1 MTGNP
6 QVLGLLEEMLDSGKT
21 PEEMCRDCP
30 ELLPEVQRRWQK
42 FRLIDAQVGGLF
54 PEPGPPAE
62 TCPITPGLPAGSP
75 QVPGYEV
82 EAVLGQGGM
91 GVVYR
96 ARQSALGRP
105 VAIKMLLAGPFASSQ
120 ELGRFRRETAALAC
134 LRHPNIVQVYDAGD
148 AEGRPYFAMELV
160 EGGSLAQKLARTPQ
174 PVRAAAALVSTLAGA
189 VEVAHKSGIVH
200 RDLKPAN
207 ILLTADGTPKVSDFG
222 LARRLGGEDGLTRT
236 GAALG
241 TPSYMAPEQA
251 SGQAGAIGPAVD
263 VYALGAI
270 LYELLTG
277 RPPFRAETA
286 AETLRQV
293 IDQAPVPPSRL
304 NSLVPRDL
312 ETICLKCLNKEPG
325 RRYVTAA
332 ALAEDLDRFLRGEA
346 IAARPERWLGRLA
359 RRVRR
364 RPIFSAA
371 VAAGTLAVVA
381 LAGGGLWLI
390 SERAATERAADEDL
404 REMVR
409 WLNGSSWPE
418 ARAALERARGRLGD
432 RGSAELRRRLDQGAR
447 DLDLAARLE
456 AICLDLTL
464 AFMKPLA
471 DQPDRPYDEVFRG
484 AGLGQVGDDP
494 EAAAARVRDSDIRA
508 ALVAA
513 LDHWSAVTRDPDHR
527 NWVLTVAR
535 LADRDPTGWRARAR
549 DPAVRENP
557 AALAEVIDT
566 APVAD
571 QPPQL
576 LLALD
581 KHLKPDSP
589 ERLPFLRRVQ
599 RAYPGDFWANLTLG
613 DALLARF
620 QLAEAIRYYQAA
632 VAIRPQVALGYVRLG
647 FALGTADRIEEGV
660 ESYRRA
666 VDLEPDSAGPRYLL
680 ARNLSRLGRHDEA
693 IHHLQAAVRLTPN
706 EAMFHSFL
714 ADVLKVQGRYAEAL
728 DQYREAAALDP
739 KNSSNRSEVR
749 ATLVQ
754 LGRADEAWAAWQ
766 TALEAGPPEHDEWN
780 GYAEFCLFLEREEE
794 YRRARRALLDKFA
807 AATDPI
813 AAART
818 ARACLLLPATEDELR
833 QAAALVERA
842 AAAEPSKYPGFY
854 PGFHFVRGLAEYR
867 QGRLDQAIA
876 TMRGDASQLGPAPQ
890 LVLAMALHRSGQVGE
905 ARKVLA
911 AAVLDYDWRASQ
923 AGNPHR
929 WISHVLR
936 REAESLIVPNLPAFL
951 AGEYQPRDNDE
962 RLALLG
968 VCQFTNRSL
977 ALARLYA
984 DAFAADPSLAEDHQS
999 GRRFRAARA
1008 AALVG
1013 SARGE
1018 DVAGVGEPGR
1028 ARWRQQARQWLRAD
1042 LAAWNQALDH
1052 DPSAA
1057 RDLLSRVGVW
1067 RGDSELAGLF
1077 EPGELDKLPPDER
1090 KDCVALSKEIDG
1102 LLTHA
1107 GGTAPKP

>member
-1 MTGNP
+1 
-6 QVLGLLEEMLDSGKT
+6 V
-21 PEEMCRDCP
+21 CRDCP
-30 ELLPEVQRRWQK
+30 ELLPEVRRRWQE
-42 FRLIDAQVGGLF
+42 FRLIDAQVGELLPGLETSADTGPF
-54 PEPGPPAE
+54 TPGPP
-62 TCPITPGLPAGSP
+62 TTGLP

-82 EAVLGQGGM
+82 EAVLGSGGM

-96 ARQSALGRP
+96 ARQLVLDRP
-105 VAIKMLLAGPFASSQ
+105 VAIKMLLTGPFASSQ
-120 ELGRFRRETAALAC
+120 ELGRFRRETVALAC

-148 AEGRPYFAMELV
+148 VEGRPYFAMELV
-160 EGGSLAQKLARTPQ
+160 EGGSLARQLSGTSQPARP
-174 PVRAAAALVSTLAGA
+174 AATLVSTLAVA

-222 LARRLGGEDGLTRT
+222 LARRVGGQDVLTRT

-251 SGQAGAIGPAVD
+251 RGQVGGIGPAVD

-270 LYELLTG
+270 LYEFITG
-277 RPPFRAETA
+277 RPPFRAETDL
-286 AETLRQV
+286 ETVQQV
-293 IDQAPVPPSRL
+293 ISREPVPPSRL
-304 NSLVPRDL
+304 NPNVPRDL
-312 ETICLKCLNKEPG
+312 ETICLKCLRKEP
-325 RRYVTAA
+325 RQRYATAA
-332 ALAEDLDRFLRGEA
+332 ALAEDLDHFVRGEA

-364 RPIFSAA
+364 RPVFSAA
-371 VAAGTLAVVA
+371 VAAGTLAAVA
-381 LAGGGLWLI
+381 LVGGGLWLI
-390 SERAATERAADEDL
+390 SDRAAATREVEAEWTATERAADEDL

-409 WLNGSSWPE
+409 WLSRSSWAE

-456 AICLDLTL
+456 TIRLDLTL
-464 AFMKPLA
+464 AFMKPPA
-471 DQPDRPYDEVFRG
+471 DQPDRLYNELFQT
-484 AGLGQVGDDP
+484 AGLGQIGDDP
-494 EAAAARVRDSDIRA
+494 EAAAARVRDSAIRA
-508 ALVAA
+508 ELVAG
-513 LDHWSAVTRDPDHR
+513 LDHWSAVTPDPGQR
-527 NWVLTVAR
+527 RWVLTVAR
-535 LADRDPTGWRARAR
+535 LADPDPRGWRVRAR

-571 QPPQL
+571 QPLQL

-581 KHLKPDSP
+581 KHSKLISP
-589 ERLPFLRRVQ
+589 ERLLFLRRVQ
-599 RAYPGDFWANLTLG
+599 REHPGDFWANLTLG
-613 DALLARF
+613 DALMARF
-620 QLAEAIRYYQAA
+620 QLAEATRYYQAA
-632 VAIRPQVALGYVRLG
+632 VAIRPEVTLGYVMLG
-647 FALGTADRIEEGV
+647 LALGSAGRIEEGA

-666 VDLEPDSAGPRYLL
+666 VDLEPGHPGTRFFF
-680 ARNLSRLGRHDEA
+680 ARALSSLGRHDEA
-693 IHHLQAAVRLTPN
+693 IHHLQVAVRLESDATVRTTLGN
-706 EAMFHSFL
+706 IL
-714 ADVLKVQGRYAEAL
+714 AARGRYAEAL
-728 DQYREAAALDP
+728 DLYREAAALDP
-739 KNSSNRSEVR
+739 KNPSTRSQER
-749 ATLVQ
+749 SILVQ
-754 LGRADEAWAAWQ
+754 LGRGEEARAAWK
-766 TALEAGPPEHDEWN
+766 TALDAGPPEHDAWY
-780 GYAEFCLFLEREEE
+780 GYAEFCLFLGREDE
-794 YRRARRALLDKFA
+794 YRRARQALLGKLG
-807 AATDPI
+807 AATDPVV
-813 AAART
+813 AVRT
-818 ARACLLLPATEDELR
+818 ARACLLLPATEDELG
-833 QAAALVERA
+833 QAAALAERA
-842 AAAEPSKYPGFY
+842 AAVEPSKYPGIY
-854 PGFHFVRGLAEYR
+854 PNFPFVRGLAEYR
-867 QGRLDQAIA
+867 QGRLDRAIA
-876 TMRGDASQLGPAPQ
+876 TMRGDASRMFGSAPR

-911 AAVLDYDWRASQ
+911 AAVLDSDWTSQ
-923 AGNPHR
+923 VGNPHD

-977 ALARLYA
+977 ALTRLYA
-984 DAFAADPSLAEDHQS
+984 GAFAADPSLAEDHQS
-999 GRRFRAARA
+999 ARRFRAARA

-1018 DVAGVGEPGR
+1018 DVAGVGEPEQ

-1042 LAAWNQALDH
+1042 LAAWNQALDRN
-1052 DPSAA
+1052 PSAA

-1077 EPGELDKLPPDER
+1077 EPAELDKLPPDER

-1102 LLTHA
+1102 LLTRA
-1107 GGTAPKP
+1107 GGTASKP